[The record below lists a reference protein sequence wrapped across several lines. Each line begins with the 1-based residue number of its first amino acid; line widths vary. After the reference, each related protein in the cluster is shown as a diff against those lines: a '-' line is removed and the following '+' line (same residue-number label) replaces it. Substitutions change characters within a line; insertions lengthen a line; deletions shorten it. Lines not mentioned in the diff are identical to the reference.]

1 MPLPLFL
8 TVAEVAAYLKL
19 SESAVR
25 RAIRAG
31 ELAAT
36 KPRGQ
41 LRISEDAVAAW
52 LAASA
57 VQPDVV
63 MPRRPRP
70 QVSRTPSPPAPAV
83 RFRDRR
89 RSEAASTSF
98 RDQLREDG

>member
-1 MPLPLFL
+1 LPALL
-8 TVAEVAAYLKL
+8 TVPEVATYLKL
-19 SESAVR
+19 SETAVR

-52 LAASA
+52 LAANA
-57 VQPDVV
+57 VAPEVV
-63 MPRRPRP
+63 APRRPRP
-70 QVSRTPSPPAPAV
+70 QVSRIPSTPASAV

-89 RSEAASTSF
+89 RKKAA
-98 RDQLREDG
+98 